1 MTDYRDLLNRSR
13 KDIPRPA
20 VLPVGTWRLR
30 AQRGQFFEPRQEDQN
45 PRVVIWYKAQEPLSD
60 VDPDELAEL
69 PADYDYGNTQLE
81 AVFFLGELKD
91 WDRLN
96 KHFDLLG
103 VEGDLTTAEALK
115 AVGGREV
122 NAYLDKDTFTDK
134 SSGEPVTKNTPKNF
148 VASD

>member
-1 MTDYRDLLNRSR
+1 MTDYSDLLNRSR
-13 KDIPRPA
+13 KDIPKPA
-20 VLPVGTWRLR
+20 VLPVGMWRLR
-30 AQRGQFFEPRQEDQN
+30 AQRGAFFEPRQEDQN
-45 PRVVIWYKAQEPLSD
+45 PRVVIWYKAMEPLSD

-69 PADYDYGNTQLE
+69 PEGYDFGNTQLE

-103 VEGDLTTAEALK
+103 VDPELSTADALK

-122 NAYLDKDTFTDK
+122 NAYLDKDTFTNK
-134 SSGEPVTKNTPKNF
+134 ATGEPETKNTPKNF
-148 VASD
+148 VPID